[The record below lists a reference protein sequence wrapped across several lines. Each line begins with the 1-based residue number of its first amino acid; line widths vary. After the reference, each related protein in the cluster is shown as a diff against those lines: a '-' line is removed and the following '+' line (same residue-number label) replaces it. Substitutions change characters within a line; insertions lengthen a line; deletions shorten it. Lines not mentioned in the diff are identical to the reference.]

1 MYDFRAA
8 LGKIRERTIFLG
20 KEWMYT
26 RALTSAQPQAATR
39 YLLAAVAVLDDAL
52 EAHIDTK
59 LGGAP
64 RDVTSLGKRIEFLD
78 RGKHLKDG
86 ARLKAIQKLRNMYAH
101 EAGKDSNLDEAIV
114 VIADIEAEL
123 KHLGIL

>member
-1 MYDFRAA
+1 MYGFRAA
-8 LGKIRERTIFLG
+8 LSKIRERTVFLG

-26 RALTSAQPQAATR
+26 HALTSAQPQAATR

-52 EAHIDTK
+52 EDHIDAK

-78 RGKHLKDG
+78 QGKHLKDG
-86 ARLKAIQKLRNMYAH
+86 VRLKAIQKLRNVYAH
-101 EAGKDSNLDEAIV
+101 EADKDSNPDEALV

-123 KHLGIL
+123 KHLGVL